1 MVVMTVEAEAEPLAA
16 RLHSMYNVTSKKNRP
31 IEYLV
36 IHYTAGTSSKAGTA
50 KWIATSFGKQ
60 SKKASADFIVDQ
72 AEVVQFNPDIRNQ
85 YCWAVGDK
93 LYKKFTTS
101 LGGTLYKKACN
112 SNCISIEMC
121 SDKKNTKSL
130 KVTDTDWSISDK
142 VIERTALLAKKL
154 MKEYDIP
161 IDHVIM
167 HHCISGKQCP
177 QPWTRDE
184 DSLSNWYDFLK
195 IIGKE
200 KLPRNPLYS
209 GMTTANLNCREAPI
223 VGDVVTKY
231 EKDTQISIYAERR
244 GWGRTTDGWVSLN
257 YVERI

>member
-1 MVVMTVEAEAEPLAA
+1 MFTMEEEAELLEA
-16 RLHSMYNVTSKKNRP
+16 RRHSMYNVTSKKNRT

-36 IHYTAGTSSKAGTA
+36 IHYTAGTSSKGGTA
-50 KWIATSFGKQ
+50 KRVATSFGKQ

-72 AEVVQFNPDIRNQ
+72 DEVVQFNPDIRNQ

-93 LYKKFTTS
+93 IYNKFSTS
-101 LGGTLYKKACN
+101 LGGTLYKTARN
-112 SNCISIEMC
+112 ANCISIEMC

-161 IDHVIM
+161 LDHVIM

-184 DSLSNWYDFLK
+184 ESLSNWYDFLK
-195 IIGKE
+195 IIGPE
-200 KLPRNPLYS
+200 KRKRNPLYS
-209 GMTTANLNCREAPI
+209 GTTTANLNCREAPI
-223 VGDVVTKY
+223 VGNVVTKY

>member
-1 MVVMTVEAEAEPLAA
+1 MAVLEAVATWVAEQ
-16 RLHSMYNVTSKKNRP
+16 RVSMYNVTVKKNRP

-36 IHYTAGTSSKAGTA
+36 IHYTAGTSSKGGTA
-50 KWIATSFGKQ
+50 KRIADYFGKQ
-60 SKKASADFIVDQ
+60 STKASADFIVDQ
-72 AEVVQFNPDIRNQ
+72 DEVVQFNPDIRNQ

-93 LYKKFTTS
+93 LYKTFSTS
-101 LGGTLYKKACN
+101 LGGTLYNKAKN
-112 SNCISIEMC
+112 TNCISIEMC

-142 VIERTALLAKKL
+142 VIERTALLARKL

-177 QPWTRDE
+177 QPWVRNE
-184 DSLSNWYDFLK
+184 ECLSNWYDFLQIVAHK
-195 IIGKE
+195 RRPI
-200 KLPRNPLYS
+200 NPIYS
-209 GMTTANLNCREAPI
+209 GVTTANLNCREAPI

-244 GWGRTTDGWVSLN
+244 GWGRTVDGWVSLN

>member
-1 MVVMTVEAEAEPLAA
+1 MVVVAVPTLAA
-16 RLHSMYNVTSKKNRP
+16 ERLCSMYNVTVKKNRP

-36 IHYTAGTSSKAGTA
+36 IHYTAGTSSKGGKARSFA
-50 KWIATSFGKQ
+50 NYFGKQ
-60 SKKASADFIVDQ
+60 DTKASADFIVDQ
-72 AEVVQFNPDIRNQ
+72 DEAVQFNPDIRNQ

-93 LYKKFTTS
+93 LYKTFSTS
-101 LGGTLYKKACN
+101 LGGTLYGKAKN

-142 VIERTALLAKKL
+142 VVERTALLAKKL
-154 MKEYDIP
+154 MEEYEIP
-161 IDHVIM
+161 LDHVIM

-177 QPWTRDE
+177 QPWVSNE
-184 DSLSNWYDFLK
+184 ECLSNWYDFLK
-195 IIGKE
+195 ILVPE

-209 GMTTANLNCREAPI
+209 AVTKANLNCREAPI
-223 VGDVVTKY
+223 VGEVVKQY
-231 EKDTQISIYAERR
+231 EKDTQLGIYAERR
-244 GWGRTTDGWVSLN
+244 GWGRTVDGWVSLN

>member
-1 MVVMTVEAEAEPLAA
+1 MAEAELLAA
-16 RLHSMYNVTSKKNRP
+16 RRYSMYNVTVKKNRP

-36 IHYTAGTSSKAGTA
+36 IHYTAGTSSKGGTA
-50 KWIATSFGKQ
+50 KRIANYFGKQ
-60 SKKASADFIVDQ
+60 DTKASADFIVDQ
-72 AEVVQFNPDIRNQ
+72 DEVIQFNPDIRNQ

-93 LYKKFTTS
+93 LYKTFSTT
-101 LGGTLYKKACN
+101 LGGTLYKTARN
-112 SNCISIEMC
+112 ANCVSIEMC

-142 VIERTALLAKKL
+142 VVERTALLAKKL
-154 MKEYDIP
+154 MEEYDIP
-161 IDHVIM
+161 LDHVIM

-177 QPWTRDE
+177 QPWVRNE
-184 DSLSNWYDFLK
+184 ECLSNWYDFLK

-200 KLPRNPLYS
+200 TLPMNPLYS
-209 GMTTANLNCREAPI
+209 AMTKANLNCREAPI
-223 VGDVVTKY
+223 VGDVVKTY
-231 EKDTQISIYAERR
+231 ENDTQIGIYAERR

>member
-1 MVVMTVEAEAEPLAA
+1 MVATMVVAAELM
-16 RLHSMYNVTSKKNRP
+16 RVDRRYSMYNVTVKKNRP

-36 IHYTAGTSSKAGTA
+36 IHYTAGTSSKGGTA
-50 KWIATSFGKQ
+50 KRVATSFGKQ

-72 AEVVQFNPDIRNQ
+72 DEVVQFNPDIRNQ

-93 LYKKFTTS
+93 IYNKFSTS
-101 LGGTLYKKACN
+101 LGGKLYKTARN
-112 SNCISIEMC
+112 ANCISIEMC

-161 IDHVIM
+161 LDHVIM

-184 DSLSNWYDFLK
+184 ESLSNWYDFLK

-209 GMTTANLNCREAPI
+209 GTTTANLNCREAPI
-223 VGDVVTKY
+223 VGNVVTKY
-231 EKDTQISIYAERR
+231 EKGTQINIYAERR

-257 YVERI
+257 YVKRI